1 MIRVLRGGS
10 WYNNPYLLRASARLT
25 NEPDFRYLNLGFRL
39 VCVIDGGAPSE
50 GEEMTTFGERVLA
63 GMKFVLVPPGKF
75 LMGSPEGIGDDDE
88 HPRHEVEFEKPFW
101 FGQTHVTNRQYREFC
116 EETGRPL
123 PGRINDDGFN
133 DPDHP
138 VVEVNWFDCT
148 AFAEWY
154 SAKASKELGREVVAQ
169 LPSEEEYE
177 YAVRGPQSLT
187 YPWGNNEPT
196 HELACYWKPGRRG
209 PGKVGSHPKGASWCG
224 VLDGVGLVWT
234 WLRDIF
240 EPEAYAKKVAARK

>member
-1 MIRVLRGGS
+1 MIRGLRGGS
-10 WYNNPYLLRASARLT
+10 WLNDPNNLRASNR
-25 NEPDFRYLNLGFRL
+25 NRHVPGPRHYNYGFRL
-39 VCVIDGGAPSE
+39 VCVIDGEAPSE

-63 GMKFVLVPPGKF
+63 GMKLVLVPPGKF
-75 LMGSPEGIGDDDE
+75 LMGSPEGVGDDDE
-88 HPRHEVEFEKPFW
+88 HPQHEVEFEKPFW

-123 PGRINDDGFN
+123 PGRINDEDFN

-177 YAVRGPQSLT
+177 YAVRGPESLT

-209 PGKVGSHPKGASWCG
+209 PDKVGSHPKGASWCG
-224 VLDGVGLVWT
+224 VLDGVGLVWM
-234 WLRDIF
+234 WLRDVF
-240 EPEAYAKKVAARK
+240 DSQAYAKKVAARK